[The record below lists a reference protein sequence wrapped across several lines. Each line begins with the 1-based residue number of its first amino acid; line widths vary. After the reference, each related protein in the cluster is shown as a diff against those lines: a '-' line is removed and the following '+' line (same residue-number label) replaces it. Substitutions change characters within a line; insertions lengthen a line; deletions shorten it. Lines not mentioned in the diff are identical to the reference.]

1 MAHALNDLIITVTL
15 ISILML
21 ILIELLKKLKQI
33 NTSEDRK
40 LYSLCA
46 MHSVSH
52 LGCHLWL
59 KPSSPCRTLKCPV
72 SC

>member
-1 MAHALNDLIITVTL
+1 MVHELNDLIITVTL

-40 LYSLCA
+40 LYSLCV

-52 LGCHLWL
+52 L
-59 KPSSPCRTLKCPV
+59 
-72 SC
+72 

>member
-21 ILIELLKKLKQI
+21 IVIEMLKELKQM

-40 LYSLCA
+40 LYSLCV

-52 LGCHLWL
+52 L
-59 KPSSPCRTLKCPV
+59 
-72 SC
+72 